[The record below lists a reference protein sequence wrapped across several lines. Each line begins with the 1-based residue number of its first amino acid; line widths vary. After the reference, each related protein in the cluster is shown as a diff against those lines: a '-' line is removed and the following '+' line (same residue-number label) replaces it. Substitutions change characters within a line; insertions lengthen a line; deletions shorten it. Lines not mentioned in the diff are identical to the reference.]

1 MQPQNKT
8 KSATNQLK
16 KIKKMIKRLFFAAM
30 IVVAASTTVNAGGLL
45 TNTNQNIAF
54 LRNPARDAA
63 IGIDGV
69 YSNPA
74 GVAFMPEGWHVSLN
88 LQNAHQTRTI
98 ESTFAGFAGNSNHL
112 GQATKT
118 FEGKAD
124 VPVLPSVQ
132 VAKNWKKWS
141 FQFNFAITGGGGKC
155 DFDNGLG
162 SIESLV
168 SLVPGVFNALGT
180 TLNGATNKKKGTEGV
195 EYFPEHNTYN
205 MDTYMRGRQYYYG
218 YTLGAAY
225 RINDQWSV
233 YGGLRLLYGTTNYY
247 GYVKNIQLNTQG
259 SGMFPST
266 STEAL
271 GKWVRENDGVVKEAL
286 GNIITNPVMLNAAT
300 PLIADAVDGLLK
312 EGIQLNC
319 DQEGYGIAPI
329 IGVDYKLNDKFNFAA
344 KYEFKTRMR
353 LKNRATNSELV
364 KYIPQLNR
372 FADGITD
379 AEDSP
384 ALLTIGAQ
392 YSVLP
397 TVRVNAGWH
406 HFFDKDGHQHD
417 NVQTKLGGDTNE
429 YLLGAEW
436 DVCDRLTVSAGGQRT
451 QYNFTDDYMDDIS
464 FNVSS
469 TSLGFGVKVKVAKN
483 VNVNVAYFHTFYGD
497 YERHQADYNNAG
509 ATITELAQKLGAK
522 VSGVGDMGG
531 LINKQALAQT
541 MTGIMKEIGA
551 KDFSGSDKFT
561 RTNRVIGIGVDW
573 SF

>member
-1 MQPQNKT
+1 M
-8 KSATNQLK
+8 
-16 KIKKMIKRLFFAAM
+16 IKKLFMAAVIAM
-30 IVVAASTTVNAGGLL
+30 AATFTASAGGLL

-98 ESTFAGFAGNSNHL
+98 ESTFGTIESTFAGFAGNSNHL
-112 GQATKT
+112 GQPTKT

-155 DFDNGLG
+155 EFNNGLG

-168 SLVPGVFNALGT
+168 SLVPGVFNALGA
-180 TLNGATNKKKGTEGV
+180 TLNGAAGANV
-195 EYFPEHNTYN
+195 FPINNTYS
-205 MDTYMRGRQYYYG
+205 METYLRGRQYFYG

-225 RINDQWSV
+225 KINDQWSV

-259 SGMFPST
+259 SGMFPSA

-271 GKWVRENDGVVKEAL
+271 GKWVRENDMVVKGAL
-286 GNIITNPVMLNAAT
+286 GNIITNPDMLNAAT
-300 PLIADAVDGLLK
+300 PLMADAIDNMLQEGL
-312 EGIQLNC
+312 QLNC

-353 LKNRATNSELV
+353 LENRATNSELV
-364 KYIPQLNR
+364 KYIPQLQR

-384 ALLTIGAQ
+384 ALLTLGAQ
-392 YSVLP
+392 YSILP
-397 TVRVNAGWH
+397 TLRVNAGWH
-406 HFFDKDGHQHD
+406 HYFDKDGHQHD
-417 NVQTKLGGDTNE
+417 NVQSKLGGDTNE

-451 QYNFTDDYMDDIS
+451 QYDLTDDYMDDIS

-483 VNVNVAYFHTFYGD
+483 LNVNVAYFQTFYGE

-509 ATITELAQKLGAK
+509 ATIKGLANDLTTKLAQ
-522 VSGVGDMGG
+522 G
-531 LINKQALAQT
+531 LQSPTGQALANLAGLNKQQLGAA
-541 MTGIMKEIGA
+541 MNGIMGKIGET
-551 KDFSGSDKFT
+551 DFSGSDKFT

>member
-1 MQPQNKT
+1 
-8 KSATNQLK
+8 
-16 KIKKMIKRLFFAAM
+16 MIKRLFLAVTIA
-30 IVVAASTTVNAGGLL
+30 VAASTTVNAGGLI

-98 ESTFAGFAGNSNHL
+98 ESTFAGFAGNSGHL
-112 GQATKT
+112 GQATKK

-124 VPVLPSVQ
+124 VPVLPSIQ

-141 FQFNFAITGGGGKC
+141 FQFNYAITGGGGKC
-155 DFDNGLG
+155 EFDNGLG

-168 SLVPGVFNALGT
+168 SLVPGVFNALGA
-180 TLNGATNKKKGTEGV
+180 TLNGAAGANLFPTN
-195 EYFPEHNTYN
+195 NTYN
-205 MDTYMRGRQYYYG
+205 MDTYLRGRQYFYG

-225 RINDQWSV
+225 KINDQWSV
-233 YGGLRLLYGTTNYY
+233 YGGLRMLYATTNYY

-259 SGMFPST
+259 SGMFPTS

-271 GKWVRENDGVVKEAL
+271 GKWVSDNSTIVKQAL
-286 GNIITNPVMLNAAT
+286 GQIVTNSDMLDAAT
-300 PLIADAVDGLLK
+300 PLMIQSIDGLL
-312 EGIQLNC
+312 ENGLQLNC
-319 DQEGYGIAPI
+319 DQEGYGVAPI

-364 KYIPQLNR
+364 KYIPHLNR

-384 ALLTIGAQ
+384 ALLTLGAQ

-397 TVRVNAGWH
+397 NVRINAGWH
-406 HFFDKDGHQHD
+406 HYFDKDGHQHD

-436 DVCDRLTVSAGGQRT
+436 DVCDKLTVSAGGQRT

-469 TSLGFGVKVKVAKN
+469 TSLGLGVKVKVAKN
-483 VNVNVAYFHTFYGD
+483 LNVNLAYFHTFYED

-509 ATITELAQKLGAK
+509 ATIKGIAQGLQTTLAQGLQTEQGQAIAHLAGLNTQQLGAA
-522 VSGVGDMGG
+522 M
-531 LINKQALAQT
+531 N
-541 MTGIMKEIGA
+541 GIMQKIGET
-551 KDFSGSDKFT
+551 DFSGSDKFT

-573 SF
+573 TF

>member
-1 MQPQNKT
+1 M
-8 KSATNQLK
+8 
-16 KIKKMIKRLFFAAM
+16 IKKLFMAAV
-30 IVVAASTTVNAGGLL
+30 IAIAAATTASAGGLL

-98 ESTFAGFAGNSNHL
+98 ESTFAGFAGNSGHI
-112 GQATKT
+112 GQPTKT

-124 VPVLPSVQ
+124 VAALPSVQ
-132 VAKNWKKWS
+132 VAKNWKNWS

-155 DFDNGLG
+155 EFNNGLG

-168 SLVPGVFNALGT
+168 SLVPGVFNALGA
-180 TLNGATNKKKGTEGV
+180 TLNGATNKKMGTEGV

-225 RINDQWSV
+225 KINDQWSV

-247 GYVKNIQLNTQG
+247 GYVKNIQLTPAGKNETLGQWVRNNMQNNDG
-259 SGMFPST
+259 KPGLVKQ
-266 STEAL
+266 AL
-271 GKWVRENDGVVKEAL
+271 GTLINSADIVNV
-286 GNIITNPVMLNAAT
+286 AT
-300 PLIADAVDGLLK
+300 PLIADAVDGMLQ

-353 LKNRATNSELV
+353 LENRATNSDLV
-364 KYIPQLNR
+364 KLIPQLSR
-372 FADGITD
+372 FEDGRTD

-397 TVRVNAGWH
+397 NVRVNAGWH

-417 NVQTKLGGDTNE
+417 DMQTKLGGDTNE

-483 VNVNVAYFHTFYGD
+483 VNVNVAYFQTFYGN

-561 RTNRVIGIGVDW
+561 RTNRVIGLGVDW

>member
-1 MQPQNKT
+1 
-8 KSATNQLK
+8 
-16 KIKKMIKRLFFAAM
+16 MIKRLFLAVTIA
-30 IVVAASTTVNAGGLL
+30 VAASTTVNAGGLL

-98 ESTFAGFAGNSNHL
+98 ESTFAGFAGNSGHL
-112 GQATKT
+112 GQATKK

-124 VPVLPSVQ
+124 VPILPSIQ

-141 FQFNFAITGGGGKC
+141 FQFNYAITGGGGKC
-155 DFDNGLG
+155 EFDNGLG

-168 SLVPGVFNALGT
+168 SLVPGVFNALGA
-180 TLNGATNKKKGTEGV
+180 TLNGAAGANLFPTN
-195 EYFPEHNTYN
+195 NTYN
-205 MDTYMRGRQYYYG
+205 MDTYLRGRQYFYG

-225 RINDQWSV
+225 KINDQWSV
-233 YGGLRLLYGTTNYY
+233 YGGLRMLYATTNYY

-259 SGMFPST
+259 SGMFPTS

-271 GKWVRENDGVVKEAL
+271 GKWVSDNSAIVKQAL
-286 GNIITNPVMLNAAT
+286 GQIVTNSDMLDAAT
-300 PLIADAVDGLLK
+300 PLMIQSIDGLL
-312 EGIQLNC
+312 ENGLQLNC
-319 DQEGYGIAPI
+319 DQEGYGVAPI

-384 ALLTIGAQ
+384 ALLTLGAQ

-397 TVRVNAGWH
+397 NVRINAGWH
-406 HFFDKDGHQHD
+406 HYFDKDGHQHD

-436 DVCDRLTVSAGGQRT
+436 DVCDKLTVSAGGQRT

-469 TSLGFGVKVKVAKN
+469 TSLGLGVKVKVAKN
-483 VNVNVAYFHTFYGD
+483 LNVNLAYFHTFYED
-497 YERHQADYNNAG
+497 YERHQADYNNVKGIAQG
-509 ATITELAQKLGAK
+509 LQTTLAQGLQTEQGQAIANLAGLNTQQLGAA
-522 VSGVGDMGG
+522 M
-531 LINKQALAQT
+531 N
-541 MTGIMKEIGA
+541 GIMQKIGET
-551 KDFSGSDKFT
+551 DFSGSDKFT

>member
-1 MQPQNKT
+1 
-8 KSATNQLK
+8 
-16 KIKKMIKRLFFAAM
+16 MIKRLFLAVTIA
-30 IVVAASTTVNAGGLL
+30 VAASTTVNAGGLL

-98 ESTFAGFAGNSNHL
+98 ESTFAGFAGNSGHL
-112 GQATKT
+112 GQATKK

-124 VPVLPSVQ
+124 VPVLPSIQ

-155 DFDNGLG
+155 EFDNGLG

-168 SLVPGVFNALGT
+168 SLVPGVFYALGA
-180 TLNGATNKKKGTEGV
+180 TLNGAAGANLFPTN
-195 EYFPEHNTYN
+195 NTYN
-205 MDTYMRGRQYYYG
+205 MDTYLRGRQYFYG

-225 RINDQWSV
+225 KINDQWSV
-233 YGGLRLLYGTTNYY
+233 YGGLRMLYATTNYY

-259 SGMFPST
+259 SGMFPTS

-271 GKWVRENDGVVKEAL
+271 GKWVSDNSAIVKQAL
-286 GNIITNPVMLNAAT
+286 GQIVTNRDMLDAAT
-300 PLIADAVDGLLK
+300 PLMIQAIDGLL
-312 EGIQLNC
+312 ENGLQLNC
-319 DQEGYGIAPI
+319 DQEGYGVAPI

-384 ALLTIGAQ
+384 ALLTLGAQ

-397 TVRVNAGWH
+397 NVRINAGWH
-406 HFFDKDGHQHD
+406 HYFDKDGHQHD

-436 DVCDRLTVSAGGQRT
+436 DVCDKLTVSAGGQRT

-469 TSLGFGVKVKVAKN
+469 TSLGLGVKVKVAKN
-483 VNVNVAYFHTFYGD
+483 LNVNLAYFHTFYED

-509 ATITELAQKLGAK
+509 ATIKGIAQGLQTTLAQGLQTEQGQAIAHLAGLNTQQLGAA
-522 VSGVGDMGG
+522 M
-531 LINKQALAQT
+531 N
-541 MTGIMKEIGA
+541 GIMQKIGDT
-551 KDFSGSDKFT
+551 DFSGSDKFT

-573 SF
+573 TF

>member
-1 MQPQNKT
+1 M
-8 KSATNQLK
+8 
-16 KIKKMIKRLFFAAM
+16 IKKLFMAAITAM
-30 IVVAASTTVNAGGLL
+30 AATMTATAGGLL

-74 GVAFMPEGWHVSLN
+74 GVAFMKEGWHASFN
-88 LQNAHQTRTI
+88 FQNVHQTRTI
-98 ESTFAGFAGNSNHL
+98 ESTFAGFAGGTNQL
-112 GQATKT
+112 GQKTKT
-118 FEGKAD
+118 YEGKAD
-124 VPVLPSVQ
+124 VAILPSVQ
-132 VAKNWKKWS
+132 VAKNWKRWS

-155 DFDNGLG
+155 EFANGLG

-168 SLVPGVFNALGT
+168 SLVPGVFNALGS
-180 TLNGATNKKKGTEGV
+180 TLNSASGMSAFPTN
-195 EYFPEHNTYN
+195 NTYS

-233 YGGLRLLYGTTNYY
+233 YGGLRLLYGSTNYY

-259 SGMFPST
+259 SGVFPAA
-266 STEAL
+266 STESL
-271 GKWVRENDGVVKEAL
+271 GKWVTDNSAVVKQAL
-286 GNIITNPVMLNAAT
+286 GQVVTNQDVLNAGM
-300 PLIADAVDGLLK
+300 PLLVSGIDGLL
-312 EGIQLNC
+312 EDGIQLNC
-319 DQEGYGIAPI
+319 DQDGYGIAPI
-329 IGVDYKLNDKFNFAA
+329 IGVDFRLNDKFNFAA

-353 LKNRATNSELV
+353 LENRATNSSLV
-364 KYIPQLNR
+364 KYIPQLQR

-392 YSVLP
+392 YNVLP
-397 TVRVNAGWH
+397 NVRINAGWH

-417 NVQTKLGGDTNE
+417 NAQSKLGGDTNE

-436 DVCDRLTVSAGGQRT
+436 DINDKVTVSAGGQRT
-451 QYNFTDDYMDDIS
+451 QYNFTDDYMEDLS

-469 TSLGFGVKVKVAKN
+469 TSLGIGFKVKVAKN
-483 VNVNVAYFHTFYGD
+483 LDVNVAYFHTFYD
-497 YERHQADYNNAG
+497 TYERQQSDYNNAG
-509 ATITELAQKLGAK
+509 ATLKTLAQGLQTAAAQGLQTEQGQA
-522 VSGVGDMGG
+522 VANLAGLNTQQLTAVMNGIVG
-531 LINKQALAQT
+531 QVQQT
-541 MTGIMKEIGA
+541 DI
-551 KDFSGSDKFT
+551 SGSDKFT
-561 RTNRVIGIGVDW
+561 RSNRVIGIGVDW

>member
-1 MQPQNKT
+1 
-8 KSATNQLK
+8 
-16 KIKKMIKRLFFAAM
+16 MIKRLFFAAM

-483 VNVNVAYFHTFYGD
+483 VNVNVAYFQTFYGD

>member
-1 MQPQNKT
+1 
-8 KSATNQLK
+8 
-16 KIKKMIKRLFFAAM
+16 MIKRLFLAVTIA
-30 IVVAASTTVNAGGLL
+30 VAASTTVNAGGLL

-98 ESTFAGFAGNSNHL
+98 ESTFAGFAGNSGHL
-112 GQATKT
+112 GQATKK

-124 VPVLPSVQ
+124 VPVLPSIQ

-155 DFDNGLG
+155 EFDNGLG

-168 SLVPGVFNALGT
+168 SLVPGVFNALGA
-180 TLNGATNKKKGTEGV
+180 TLNGAAGANLFPTN
-195 EYFPEHNTYN
+195 NTYN
-205 MDTYMRGRQYYYG
+205 MDTYLRGRQYFYG

-225 RINDQWSV
+225 KINDQWSV
-233 YGGLRLLYGTTNYY
+233 YGGLRMLYATTNYY

-259 SGMFPST
+259 SGMFPTS

-271 GKWVRENDGVVKEAL
+271 GKWVSDNSAIVKQAL
-286 GNIITNPVMLNAAT
+286 GQIVTNRDMLDAAT
-300 PLIADAVDGLLK
+300 PLMIQAIDGLL
-312 EGIQLNC
+312 ENGLQLNC
-319 DQEGYGIAPI
+319 DQEGYGVAPI

-384 ALLTIGAQ
+384 ALLTLGAQ

-397 TVRVNAGWH
+397 NVRINAGWH
-406 HFFDKDGHQHD
+406 HYFDKDGHQHD

-436 DVCDRLTVSAGGQRT
+436 DVCDKLTVSAGGQRT

-469 TSLGFGVKVKVAKN
+469 TSLGLGVKVKVAKN
-483 VNVNVAYFHTFYGD
+483 LNVNLAYFHTFYED

-509 ATITELAQKLGAK
+509 ATIKGIAQGLQTTLAQGLQTEQGQAIANLAGLNTQQLGAA
-522 VSGVGDMGG
+522 M
-531 LINKQALAQT
+531 N
-541 MTGIMKEIGA
+541 GIMQKIGET
-551 KDFSGSDKFT
+551 DFSGSDKFT

>member
-1 MQPQNKT
+1 MT
-8 KSATNQLK
+8 SK
-16 KIKKMIKRLFFAAM
+16 KLF
-30 IVVAASTTVNAGGLL
+30 VAAVLAAATLTADAGGLL

-98 ESTFAGFAGNSNHL
+98 ESTFNGFALNSNHL

-124 VPVLPSVQ
+124 APVVPSVQ
-132 VAKNWKKWS
+132 VAKNWGKWS

-155 DFDNGLG
+155 AFNNGLG
-162 SIESLV
+162 SVESLV
-168 SLVPGVFNALGT
+168 SLVPGVFNALGA
-180 TLNGATNKKKGTEGV
+180 TLNQATNTNA
-195 EYFPEHNTYN
+195 FPTDNTYS
-205 MDTYMRGRQYYYG
+205 MDTYLRGRQYYYG

-225 RINDQWSV
+225 RINDNWSV
-233 YGGLRLLYGTTNYY
+233 YGGLRLLYGTSNYY
-247 GYVKNIQLNTQG
+247 GYVKNIQLNTKG
-259 SGMFPST
+259 SGMFPT
-266 STEAL
+266 ASTESLGQWVKDNSAIVKAAL
-271 GKWVRENDGVVKEAL
+271 GQIV
-286 GNIITNPVMLNAAT
+286 TNQDFLNAGM
-300 PLIADAVDGLLK
+300 PLMVAAIDNMLE
-312 EGIQLNC
+312 EGMQLNC
-319 DQEGYGIAPI
+319 DQDGYGIAPI

-353 LKNRATNSELV
+353 LENRATNSELV
-364 KYIPQLNR
+364 KYFPQLSR
-372 FADGITD
+372 FADGVVD
-379 AEDSP
+379 ADDSP

-397 TVRVNAGWH
+397 NVRVNAGWH
-406 HFFDKDGHQHD
+406 HYFDKDGHQRD
-417 NVQTKLGGDTNE
+417 NMQAKLGGDTNE

-436 DVCDRLTVSAGGQRT
+436 DICDAITVSAGGQRT
-451 QYNFTDDYMDDIS
+451 QYDFTDDYMDDIS

-469 TSLGFGVKVKVAKN
+469 TSLGFGAKFKVAKN
-483 VNVNVAYFHTFYGD
+483 LHVNVAYFQTFYD
-497 YERHQADYNNAG
+497 TYERHQADYNNTG
-509 ATITELAQKLGAK
+509 ATISGLASNLQNTLGGALTTPEGK
-522 VSGVGDMGG
+522 
-531 LINKQALAQT
+531 ALANLAGLDMQT
-541 MTGIMKEIGA
+541 LTTAMQDIKGQIEKT
-551 KDFSGSDKFT
+551 DFSGSDKFT

>member
-1 MQPQNKT
+1 MAAVIAIAA
-8 KSATNQLK
+8 ATT
-16 KIKKMIKRLFFAAM
+16 
-30 IVVAASTTVNAGGLL
+30 ASAGGLL

-98 ESTFAGFAGNSNHL
+98 ESTFAGFAGNSGHI
-112 GQATKT
+112 GQPTKT

-124 VPVLPSVQ
+124 VAALPSVQ
-132 VAKNWKKWS
+132 VAKNWKNWS

-155 DFDNGLG
+155 EFNNGLG

-168 SLVPGVFNALGT
+168 SLVPGVFNALGA
-180 TLNGATNKKKGTEGV
+180 TLNGAAGANLFPTN
-195 EYFPEHNTYN
+195 NTYS

-259 SGMFPST
+259 SGMFPAT
-266 STEAL
+266 STESL
-271 GKWVRENDGVVKEAL
+271 GKWVRENDRVVKGAL
-286 GNIITNPVMLNAAT
+286 GNIITNPDMLNAAT
-300 PLIADAVDGLLK
+300 PLMADAIDGLLK

-353 LKNRATNSELV
+353 LENRATNSELV
-364 KYIPQLNR
+364 KLIPQLSR
-372 FADGITD
+372 FEDGRTD

-397 TVRVNAGWH
+397 NVRVNAGWH

-417 NVQTKLGGDTNE
+417 DMQTKLGGDTNE

-483 VNVNVAYFHTFYGD
+483 VNVNVAYFQTFYGD

-509 ATITELAQKLGAK
+509 ATIKGLAQKLQT
-522 VSGVGDMGG
+522 G
-531 LINKQALAQT
+531 LTEGMQTEAGQALAKLAGLNPAALNSA
-541 MTGIMKEIGA
+541 MNGIAGQIQKT
-551 KDFSGSDKFT
+551 DFSGSDKFT
-561 RTNRVIGIGVDW
+561 RTNRVIGLGVDW

>member
-1 MQPQNKT
+1 
-8 KSATNQLK
+8 
-16 KIKKMIKRLFFAAM
+16 MIKRLFLAVTIA
-30 IVVAASTTVNAGGLL
+30 VAASTTVNAGGLL

-98 ESTFAGFAGNSNHL
+98 ESTFAGFAGNSGHL
-112 GQATKT
+112 GQATKK

-124 VPVLPSVQ
+124 VPVLPSIQ

-155 DFDNGLG
+155 EFDNGLG

-168 SLVPGVFNALGT
+168 SLVPGVFYALGA
-180 TLNGATNKKKGTEGV
+180 TLNGAAGANLFPTN
-195 EYFPEHNTYN
+195 NTYN
-205 MDTYMRGRQYYYG
+205 MDTYLRGRQYFYG

-225 RINDQWSV
+225 KINDQWSV
-233 YGGLRLLYGTTNYY
+233 YGGLRMLYATTNYY

-259 SGMFPST
+259 SGMFPTS

-271 GKWVRENDGVVKEAL
+271 GKWVSDNSAIVKQAL
-286 GNIITNPVMLNAAT
+286 GQIVTNRDMLDAAT
-300 PLIADAVDGLLK
+300 PLMIQAIDGLL
-312 EGIQLNC
+312 ENGLQLNC
-319 DQEGYGIAPI
+319 DQEGYGVAPI

-384 ALLTIGAQ
+384 ALLTLGAQ

-397 TVRVNAGWH
+397 NVRINAGWH
-406 HFFDKDGHQHD
+406 HYFDKDGHQHD

-436 DVCDRLTVSAGGQRT
+436 DVCDKLTVSAGGQRT
-451 QYNFTDDYMDDIS
+451 QYNLTDDYMDDIS

-469 TSLGFGVKVKVAKN
+469 TSLGLGVKVKVAKN
-483 VNVNVAYFHTFYGD
+483 LNVNLAYFHTFYED
-497 YERHQADYNNAG
+497 YERHQADYNNADATIKGIAQGLQTTLAQGLQTEQGQAIAHLAGLNTQQLGAAMNGIMQKIG
-509 ATITELAQKLGAK
+509 AT
-522 VSGVGDMGG
+522 
-531 LINKQALAQT
+531 
-541 MTGIMKEIGA
+541 
-551 KDFSGSDKFT
+551 DFSGSDKFT

-573 SF
+573 TF

>member
-1 MQPQNKT
+1 MAVT
-8 KSATNQLK
+8 IA
-16 KIKKMIKRLFFAAM
+16 
-30 IVVAASTTVNAGGLL
+30 VAASTTVNAGGLL

-98 ESTFAGFAGNSNHL
+98 ESTFAGFAGNSGHL
-112 GQATKT
+112 GQATKK

-124 VPVLPSVQ
+124 VPVLPSIQ

-155 DFDNGLG
+155 EFDNGLG

-168 SLVPGVFNALGT
+168 SLVPGVFNALGA
-180 TLNGATNKKKGTEGV
+180 TLNGAAGANLFPTN
-195 EYFPEHNTYN
+195 NTYN
-205 MDTYMRGRQYYYG
+205 MDTYLRGRQYFYG

-225 RINDQWSV
+225 KINDQWSV
-233 YGGLRLLYGTTNYY
+233 YGGLRMLYATTNYY

-259 SGMFPST
+259 SGMFPTS

-271 GKWVRENDGVVKEAL
+271 GKWVSDNSTIVKQAL
-286 GNIITNPVMLNAAT
+286 GQIVTNRDMLDAAT
-300 PLIADAVDGLLK
+300 PLMIQAIDGLL
-312 EGIQLNC
+312 ENGLQLNC
-319 DQEGYGIAPI
+319 DQEGYGVAPI

-384 ALLTIGAQ
+384 ALLTLGAQ

-397 TVRVNAGWH
+397 NVRINAGWH
-406 HFFDKDGHQHD
+406 HYFDKDGHQHD

-436 DVCDRLTVSAGGQRT
+436 DVCDKLTVSAGGQRT

-469 TSLGFGVKVKVAKN
+469 TSLGLGVKVKVAKN
-483 VNVNVAYFHTFYGD
+483 LNVNLAYFHTFYED

-509 ATITELAQKLGAK
+509 ATIKGIAQGLQTTLAQGLQTEQGQAIANLAGLNTQQLGAA
-522 VSGVGDMGG
+522 M
-531 LINKQALAQT
+531 N
-541 MTGIMKEIGA
+541 GIMQKIGET
-551 KDFSGSDKFT
+551 DFSGSDKFT

-573 SF
+573 TF

>member
-1 MQPQNKT
+1 
-8 KSATNQLK
+8 
-16 KIKKMIKRLFFAAM
+16 MIKRLFLAVTIA
-30 IVVAASTTVNAGGLL
+30 VAASTTVNAGGLI

-98 ESTFAGFAGNSNHL
+98 ESTFAGFAGNSGHL
-112 GQATKT
+112 GQATKK

-124 VPVLPSVQ
+124 VPILPSIQ

-141 FQFNFAITGGGGKC
+141 FQFNYAITGGGGKC
-155 DFDNGLG
+155 EFDNGLG

-168 SLVPGVFNALGT
+168 SLVPGVFNALGA
-180 TLNGATNKKKGTEGV
+180 TLNGAAGANLFPTN
-195 EYFPEHNTYN
+195 NTYN
-205 MDTYMRGRQYYYG
+205 MDTYLRGRQYFYG

-225 RINDQWSV
+225 KINDQWSV
-233 YGGLRLLYGTTNYY
+233 YGGLRMLYGTTNYY

-259 SGMFPST
+259 SGMFPTS

-271 GKWVRENDGVVKEAL
+271 GKWVSDNSTIVKQAL
-286 GNIITNPVMLNAAT
+286 GQIVTNRDMLDAAT
-300 PLIADAVDGLLK
+300 PLMIQAIDGLL
-312 EGIQLNC
+312 ENGLQLNC
-319 DQEGYGIAPI
+319 DQEGYGVAPI

-364 KYIPQLNR
+364 KYIPHLNR

-384 ALLTIGAQ
+384 ALLTLGAQ

-397 TVRVNAGWH
+397 NVRINAGWH
-406 HFFDKDGHQHD
+406 HYFDKDGHQHD

-436 DVCDRLTVSAGGQRT
+436 DVCDKLTVSAGGQRT
-451 QYNFTDDYMDDIS
+451 QYNLTDDYMDDIS

-469 TSLGFGVKVKVAKN
+469 TSLGLGVKVKVAKN
-483 VNVNVAYFHTFYGD
+483 LNVNLAYFHTFYED

-509 ATITELAQKLGAK
+509 ATIKGIAQGLQTTLAQGLQTEQGQAIANLAGLNTQQLGAA
-522 VSGVGDMGG
+522 M
-531 LINKQALAQT
+531 N
-541 MTGIMKEIGA
+541 GIMQKIGET
-551 KDFSGSDKFT
+551 DFSGSDKFT

>member
-1 MQPQNKT
+1 
-8 KSATNQLK
+8 
-16 KIKKMIKRLFFAAM
+16 MIKRLFLAVTIA
-30 IVVAASTTVNAGGLL
+30 VAASTTVNAGGLL

-88 LQNAHQTRTI
+88 LQNAPQTRTI

-112 GQATKT
+112 GQPTKT

-124 VPVLPSVQ
+124 VPVLPSIQ

-155 DFDNGLG
+155 EFDNGLG

-168 SLVPGVFNALGT
+168 SLVPGVFNALGA
-180 TLNGATNKKKGTEGV
+180 TLNGAAGANLFPTN
-195 EYFPEHNTYN
+195 NTYN
-205 MDTYMRGRQYYYG
+205 MDTYLRGRQYFYG

-225 RINDQWSV
+225 KINDQWSV
-233 YGGLRLLYGTTNYY
+233 YGGLRMLYATTNYY

-259 SGMFPST
+259 SGMFPTS

-271 GKWVRENDGVVKEAL
+271 GKWVSDNSAIVKQAL
-286 GNIITNPVMLNAAT
+286 GQIVTNRDMLDAAT
-300 PLIADAVDGLLK
+300 PLMIQAIDGLL
-312 EGIQLNC
+312 ENGLQLNC
-319 DQEGYGIAPI
+319 DQEGYGVAPI

-384 ALLTIGAQ
+384 ALLTLGAQ

-397 TVRVNAGWH
+397 NVRINAGWH
-406 HFFDKDGHQHD
+406 HYFDKDGHQHD

-436 DVCDRLTVSAGGQRT
+436 DVCDKLTVSAGGQRT

-469 TSLGFGVKVKVAKN
+469 TSLGLGVKVKVAKN
-483 VNVNVAYFHTFYGD
+483 LNVNLAYFHTFYED

-509 ATITELAQKLGAK
+509 ATIKGIAQGLQTTLAQ
-522 VSGVGDMGG
+522 G
-531 LINKQALAQT
+531 LQTEQGQAIAHLAGLNTQQLNAA
-541 MTGIMKEIGA
+541 MNGIMQKIGA
-551 KDFSGSDKFT
+551 TDFSGSDKFT

-573 SF
+573 TF

>member
-1 MQPQNKT
+1 
-8 KSATNQLK
+8 
-16 KIKKMIKRLFFAAM
+16 MIKRLFLAVTIA
-30 IVVAASTTVNAGGLL
+30 VAASTTVNAGGLL

-98 ESTFAGFAGNSNHL
+98 ESTFACFARNSGHL
-112 GQATKT
+112 DQATKK

-124 VPVLPSVQ
+124 VPILPSIQ

-155 DFDNGLG
+155 EFDNGLG

-168 SLVPGVFNALGT
+168 SLVPEVFNALGA
-180 TLNGATNKKKGTEGV
+180 TLNGAAGPNLFPTN
-195 EYFPEHNTYN
+195 NTYN
-205 MDTYMRGRQYYYG
+205 MDTYLRGRQYFYG

-225 RINDQWSV
+225 KINDQWSV
-233 YGGLRLLYGTTNYY
+233 YGGLRMLYATTNYY

-259 SGMFPST
+259 SGMFPTS

-271 GKWVRENDGVVKEAL
+271 GKWVSDNSTIVKQAL
-286 GNIITNPVMLNAAT
+286 GQIVTNRDMLDAAT
-300 PLIADAVDGLLK
+300 PLMIQSIDGLL
-312 EGIQLNC
+312 ENGLQLNC
-319 DQEGYGIAPI
+319 DQEGYGVAPI
-329 IGVDYKLNDKFNFAA
+329 IGVDYKLNEKFNFAA

-364 KYIPQLNR
+364 KYIPHLNR

-384 ALLTIGAQ
+384 ALLTLGAQ

-397 TVRVNAGWH
+397 NVRINAGWH
-406 HFFDKDGHQHD
+406 HYFDKDGHQHD

-436 DVCDRLTVSAGGQRT
+436 DVCDKLTVSAGGQRT

-469 TSLGFGVKVKVAKN
+469 TSLGLGVKVKVAKN
-483 VNVNVAYFHTFYGD
+483 LNVNLAYFHTFYED

-509 ATITELAQKLGAK
+509 ATIKGIAQGLQTTLAQGLQTEQGQAIANLAGLNTQQLGAA
-522 VSGVGDMGG
+522 M
-531 LINKQALAQT
+531 N
-541 MTGIMKEIGA
+541 GIMQKIGET
-551 KDFSGSDKFT
+551 DFSGSDKFT

-573 SF
+573 TF

>member
-1 MQPQNKT
+1 
-8 KSATNQLK
+8 
-16 KIKKMIKRLFFAAM
+16 MIKRLFFAAM

-180 TLNGATNKKKGTEGV
+180 TLNGATNRKKGTEGV

-247 GYVKNIQLNTQG
+247 GYVKNIQLTPAGKNET
-259 SGMFPST
+259 
-266 STEAL
+266 L
-271 GKWVRENDGVVKEAL
+271 GQWVRNNMQDSKGDPGLVKEAL
-286 GNIITNPVMLNAAT
+286 GTLINSVAIVNVAT

-397 TVRVNAGWH
+397 NVRVNAGWH

-451 QYNFTDDYMDDIS
+451 QYDFTDEYMDDIS

-483 VNVNVAYFHTFYGD
+483 VNVNVAYFQTFYGD

-509 ATITELAQKLGAK
+509 ATIKGLANGLATKLTQGLQTEQG
-522 VSGVGDMGG
+522 
-531 LINKQALAQT
+531 QALANLAGLNAQALNT
-541 MTGIMKEIGA
+541 AMNGIMTQIGNT
-551 KDFSGSDKFT
+551 DFSGSDKFT